1 MKEAI
6 VIVLLGLLLLMAYAA
21 NNCNLGQLYTLSMT
35 THDPSLRKDLTLSWM
50 KSNAKHCSNQELTQ
64 IYNNLPSLLGTAD
77 NHEIRS
83 VIYENY
89 KRDK

>member
-6 VIVLLGLLLLMAYAA
+6 IIVLLGVLLMAYAA
-21 NNCNLGQLYTLSMT
+21 NNCNLAQLYLLSMN

-50 KSNAKHCSNQELTQ
+50 KSNAKQCSNQQLVE

-77 NHEIRS
+77 NYEIRS
-83 VIYENY
+83 IIYENY
-89 KRDK
+89 KREK

>member
-6 VIVLLGLLLLMAYAA
+6 IIVLLGVLLMAYAA

-35 THDPSLRKDLTLSWM
+35 THDPSARKDVTLAWM
-50 KSNAKHCSNQELTQ
+50 KSNAKQCSNQQLIQ
-64 IYNNLPSLLGTAD
+64 IYNNLGHWLGTAD
-77 NHEIRS
+77 NPEIRS
-83 VIYENY
+83 VIEENY

>member
-6 VIVLLGLLLLMAYAA
+6 VIALLGLLMAYAA

-35 THDPSLRKDLTLSWM
+35 THDPSARKDVTLSWM
-50 KSNAKHCSNQELTQ
+50 KSNAKDCNNQQLIQ
-64 IYNNLPSLLGTAD
+64 IYNNLPHWLGTAD
-77 NHEIRS
+77 NPEIRS
-83 VIYENY
+83 VIEENY

>member
-6 VIVLLGLLLLMAYAA
+6 IIVLLGVLLMAYAA

-50 KSNAKHCSNQELTQ
+50 KSNAKQCSNQQLVE
-64 IYNNLPSLLGTAD
+64 IYNNLPNLLGTAD

-83 VIYENY
+83 IIYENY

>member
-6 VIVLLGLLLLMAYAA
+6 IIVLLGMLLMAYAA

-50 KSNAKHCSNQELTQ
+50 KSNAKDCNNQQLIK
-64 IYNNLPSLLGTAD
+64 IYNNLPHWLGTSD
-77 NHEIRS
+77 NPEIRL
-83 VIYENY
+83 VIEENY

>member
-6 VIVLLGLLLLMAYAA
+6 IIVLLGLLLMAYAA

-35 THDPSLRKDLTLSWM
+35 THDPSVRKDVTLSWM
-50 KSNAKHCSNQELTQ
+50 KSNAKNCNNQQLIQ
-64 IYNNLPSLLGTAD
+64 IYNNLPHWLGTAD
-77 NHEIRS
+77 NSEIRS

>member
-6 VIVLLGLLLLMAYAA
+6 IIVLLGLLLMAYAA

-35 THDPSLRKDLTLSWM
+35 THNPSVRKDVTLSWM
-50 KSNAKHCSNQELTQ
+50 KSNAKNCNNQQLIQ
-64 IYNNLPSLLGTAD
+64 IYNNLPHWLGTAD
-77 NHEIRS
+77 NSEIRS

>member
-6 VIVLLGLLLLMAYAA
+6 IIVLLGLLLMAYAA

-35 THDPSLRKDLTLSWM
+35 THDPSARKDVTLSWM
-50 KSNAKHCSNQELTQ
+50 KINAKNCSNQQLIQ
-64 IYNNLPSLLGTAD
+64 IYNNLPHWLGTAD
-77 NHEIRS
+77 NPEIRS
-83 VIYENY
+83 VIEENY

>member
-6 VIVLLGLLLLMAYAA
+6 IIVLLGMLLMAYAA
-21 NNCNLGQLYTLSMT
+21 NNCNLGQLYTLSIT

-50 KSNAKHCSNQELTQ
+50 KSNAKQCSNQELTQ
-64 IYNNLPSLLGTAD
+64 IYNNLAHWLGTAD
-77 NHEIRS
+77 NPEIRS
-83 VIYENY
+83 VIEENY